1 MEKTLL
7 KCFCVEILTT
17 QSRVYSK
24 KIKKSRTHILVRN
37 IFLKI
42 YKILKLFK
50 TNPPQKSN
58 LLIFLLKI
66 KKMYQNRKIEE
77 FTITLNPKKT
87 LLTKTLIEKVVKLI
101 QVLEALL
108 KLNKFKSF
116 LRLHKKIS
124 TIHKI

>member
-7 KCFCVEILTT
+7 KCFCVEIPTT

-50 TNPPQKSN
+50 TNHPQKSN

-66 KKMYQNRKIEE
+66 KKMSKNRKIEE
-77 FTITLNPKKT
+77 FTIKLNPKKT

-101 QVLEALL
+101 LVLEAL
-108 KLNKFKSF
+108 
-116 LRLHKKIS
+116 
-124 TIHKI
+124 